1 MIDLSVDLSYLS
13 RYFGVSTVNWFAAQA
28 GQTQNIKGGEEDGM
42 LTIVTEDG
50 AITVDAEMLQK
61 LLQEPEKLAKI
72 LKLEDVQNRYL
83 IIQQFNEEDLCALLP
98 FLSSD
103 QLALGLQ
110 YFTTD
115 GLNELMI
122 NLPSEQ
128 MVNLLLEHFTM
139 EDVIPYMQQ
148 NEMDR
153 FFKNTHLEKKDVME
167 YFEGLEYE
175 KFQALMM
182 NQFGYDFKDKS
193 ADEYLEYIE
202 NMEDR
207 QYKQFLQNMQKA
219 EKGEAIV
226 GLCEI
231 NPDYYMEFDNSILT
245 RPIMYTLAKEDIIKT
260 MSILEPE
267 FLVPMIEELPQNLIQ
282 IVATQIDPTEFADM
296 LSSEF
301 PDLIMEMLAG

>member
-1 MIDLSVDLSYLS
+1 MIDLSIDLSYLS

-28 GQTQNIKGGEEDGM
+28 GQTQSIQGGEKDGM

-110 YFTTD
+110 YFTMD
-115 GLNELMI
+115 GLNELMV

-207 QYKQFLQNMQKA
+207 QYKQFLQNMQKK
-219 EKGEAIV
+219 EKGEAIA
-226 GLCEI
+226 GLCVI

-245 RPIMYTLAKEDIIKT
+245 RPMMYILSKEDIIKT
-260 MSILEPE
+260 MSTLETE

-282 IVATQIDPTEFADM
+282 VIATQIDPAEFADM
-296 LSSEF
+296 LSREF
-301 PDLIMEMLAG
+301 PDMIMEMLAG